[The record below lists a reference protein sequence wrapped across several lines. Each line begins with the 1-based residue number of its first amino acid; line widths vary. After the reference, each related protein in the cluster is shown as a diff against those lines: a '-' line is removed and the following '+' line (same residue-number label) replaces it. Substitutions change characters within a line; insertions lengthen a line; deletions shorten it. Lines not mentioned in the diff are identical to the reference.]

1 MLHSVL
7 IRIENAA
14 EYMEITLGAFLDIEG
29 TFDKTT
35 YGAIVKGAKWHGFEP
50 NICRGIN
57 FMLENRSMV
66 ATLSGGLPTGG
77 TLSPLMWSLVMDE
90 ILGELNRNGCYA
102 IGYGDDI
109 VILINGKFSLS
120 LRGTTDCPGSDKAVV

>member
-1 MLHSVL
+1 
-7 IRIENAA
+7 
-14 EYMEITLGAFLDIEG
+14 
-29 TFDKTT
+29 
-35 YGAIVKGAKWHGFEP
+35 VKGAKWHGFEP

-66 ATLSGGLPTGG
+66 ATLSGGLLEVAVTRVCPRGA
-77 TLSPLMWSLVMDE
+77 LSPLMWSLVMDE

-120 LRGTTDCPGSDKAVV
+120 LRGTTDCPGSDEAVV